1 MNGISKCYLFK
12 NTDVA
17 WVLPSQNDKKRS
29 LEKAAFGSVLGAL
42 VFVCFFFNIKQTI
55 FMKNT
60 YLLNTCETL
69 EYKNE

>member
-12 NTDVA
+12 NTDEA

-42 VFVCFFFNIKQTI
+42 VFVVFFLI
-55 FMKNT
+55 
-60 YLLNTCETL
+60 
-69 EYKNE
+69 